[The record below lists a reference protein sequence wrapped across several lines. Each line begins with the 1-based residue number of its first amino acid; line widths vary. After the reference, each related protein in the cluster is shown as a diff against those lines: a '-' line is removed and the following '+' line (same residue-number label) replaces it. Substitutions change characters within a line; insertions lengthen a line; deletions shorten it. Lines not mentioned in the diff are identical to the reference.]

1 MKAIEDRLRQKELE
15 LKKMDDLKKERDK
28 KVAEEK

>member
-28 KVAEEK
+28 KDAEEK